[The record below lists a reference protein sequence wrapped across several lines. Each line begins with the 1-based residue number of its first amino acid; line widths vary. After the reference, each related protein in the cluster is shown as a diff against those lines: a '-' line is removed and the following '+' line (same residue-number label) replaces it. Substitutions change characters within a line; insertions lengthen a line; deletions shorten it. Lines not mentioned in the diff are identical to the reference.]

1 MRIIQIGI
9 DLGTTNTLVY
19 GKIDGK
25 IKPVKFNGNV
35 TLPSVMF
42 VEEDGSI
49 IIGRKAKQKENADPH
64 NGIHSSKTFIGLK
77 VKDESG
83 NYSEKEW
90 VIRGQ
95 KFNPTDVAAHILS
108 EVRKG
113 VMKKYLL
120 TEDDVIQAVITIPA
134 YFTSNQSDETKKAGE
149 RAGLEVLRVI
159 TEPVAAA
166 YNINPQDNS
175 LICVIDLGGGT
186 FDVSV
191 VNKQKEKYSVMGID
205 GDPRLGGDDFDKAL
219 EEYFLN
225 DIQDDIGIDL
235 SSLEKSG
242 LSYEQYYRMK
252 SLIRQEAILCK
263 EELSDNDEYEVII
276 NDLFTYGNN
285 KIYHYDTKIVTR
297 DEFDRVCSG
306 LYKKIMDVVKRL
318 IENNSKFRKSDINH
332 VYLVGGSC
340 YIPKI
345 RQIIEDYFGMPVNT
359 EGGLEEQVAQ
369 GAAKIAEGYN
379 NPAVGKDGDPLGDR
393 IEDITAHSMG
403 VSIIGGRYSEIIPA
417 GTHYPC
423 TISDTFT
430 TSCDNQEEVIIE
442 VYEKT
447 NKSAANII
455 DRYESNFELYGSF
468 ILGGIEKAKAGKP
481 QINVTFNY
489 DQSRTLHVTA
499 EDEKTGVSKTV
510 TLKKGEIVNAVSVK
524 PTDIFI
530 LMDISGSM
538 NNKERMKQAKFA
550 CSKLIAETLNLNIH
564 RMGII
569 TFGDEAKV
577 VCNLTHDR
585 NELLAAVDGI
595 YTSGATNMKDAIIE
609 ADKLLMNS
617 KNTRAM
623 IIITDGSPYTR
634 THGNENEKKI
644 TLDCVTRAK
653 MHDISVATI
662 GVQDADDSFLNK
674 VSSGGD
680 LSFMVNDVSKLA
692 DTFGQAVQNLLSK

>member
-19 GKIDGK
+19 GKIDGR

-113 VMKKYLL
+113 VMKKYSL

-175 LICVIDLGGGT
+175 LICVIYLGGGT

-252 SLIRQEAILCK
+252 SLIRQEAI
-263 EELSDNDEYEVII
+263 
-276 NDLFTYGNN
+276 
-285 KIYHYDTKIVTR
+285 
-297 DEFDRVCSG
+297 
-306 LYKKIMDVVKRL
+306 
-318 IENNSKFRKSDINH
+318 
-332 VYLVGGSC
+332 
-340 YIPKI
+340 
-345 RQIIEDYFGMPVNT
+345 
-359 EGGLEEQVAQ
+359 
-369 GAAKIAEGYN
+369 
-379 NPAVGKDGDPLGDR
+379 
-393 IEDITAHSMG
+393 
-403 VSIIGGRYSEIIPA
+403 
-417 GTHYPC
+417 
-423 TISDTFT
+423 
-430 TSCDNQEEVIIE
+430 
-442 VYEKT
+442 
-447 NKSAANII
+447 
-455 DRYESNFELYGSF
+455 
-468 ILGGIEKAKAGKP
+468 
-481 QINVTFNY
+481 
-489 DQSRTLHVTA
+489 
-499 EDEKTGVSKTV
+499 
-510 TLKKGEIVNAVSVK
+510 
-524 PTDIFI
+524 
-530 LMDISGSM
+530 
-538 NNKERMKQAKFA
+538 
-550 CSKLIAETLNLNIH
+550 
-564 RMGII
+564 
-569 TFGDEAKV
+569 
-577 VCNLTHDR
+577 
-585 NELLAAVDGI
+585 
-595 YTSGATNMKDAIIE
+595 
-609 ADKLLMNS
+609 
-617 KNTRAM
+617 
-623 IIITDGSPYTR
+623 
-634 THGNENEKKI
+634 
-644 TLDCVTRAK
+644 
-653 MHDISVATI
+653 
-662 GVQDADDSFLNK
+662 
-674 VSSGGD
+674 
-680 LSFMVNDVSKLA
+680 
-692 DTFGQAVQNLLSK
+692 